1 VRSDQA
7 RPVEKAVESF
17 AGMTEVPKC
26 VECGREQ
33 AADERGWKAYLTVD
47 EDEPA
52 EAVVYC
58 PECAEREFRI

>member
-1 VRSDQA
+1 VTR
-7 RPVEKAVESF
+7 EL
-17 AGMTEVPKC
+17 PKY

-33 AADERGWKAYLTVD
+33 RPGDRRWKAYLTAE

-58 PECAEREFRI
+58 PDCDKREFGGGSGAGA